1 MKIFVIVVTY
11 NGLVWVDRCFGS
23 LRNAGA
29 NVRTIVIDN
38 GSTDGTQARIINDYP
53 EVHFVQSATN
63 LGFSKAN
70 NLGISMA
77 DEEGADYVFLLNQD
91 AWVETNT
98 IQRLVEVAQR
108 HPEYGV
114 LSPVHLDGTYKALDY
129 GFSIYVTPEACPG
142 FYSDTYLHQ
151 LKELYEVK
159 FVNAAA
165 WLITKECVKKVGV
178 LETLFFFYG
187 EDFNYLQRVRF
198 HQLKIGVVPDCTIC
212 HNRED
217 RKENTTDAAI
227 KIGERMKTLMV
238 LLNVLDS
245 FPKCI
250 LSFIKMR
257 ISAIITST
265 YKLEFKKM
273 KYDLA
278 EFIYLAGYFNKIK
291 KARKKY

>member
-11 NGLVWVDRCFGS
+11 NGLIWVDRCFGS
-23 LRNAGA
+23 LRNAGE
-29 NVRTIVIDN
+29 NIKTIVIDN
-38 GSTDGTQARIINDYP
+38 GSTDGTQDKIVKDYP

-77 DEEGADYVFLLNQD
+77 GEEDADYVFLLNQD

-98 IQRLVEVAQR
+98 IQRLVAVAQK

-129 GFSIYVTPEACPG
+129 GFSNYVTPEVCPD

-165 WLITKECVKKVGV
+165 WLITKECIKKVGE

-217 RKENTTDAAI
+217 RKEKTTDAAF
-227 KIGERMKTLMV
+227 KIRERMKTLMV
-238 LLNVLDS
+238 LLNIWHS
-245 FPKCI
+245 FPRCI
-250 LSFIKMR
+250 LSFVKMR
-257 ISAIITST
+257 ISAIIRLT
-265 YKLEFKKM
+265 YALEFKQI

-278 EFIYLAGYFNKIK
+278 EFIYLAGHFNKIK
-291 KARKKY
+291 QARKKY